1 MKAVLQNFR
10 TGDLSVSDVPPPVLK
25 DGGVLVRNA
34 ASLISAG
41 TEKAA
46 IELAR
51 MNPLQK
57 ARTRPDLVKKV
68 LNRAGQEGLLE
79 TAQTVMNLVS
89 APLPLGYSCAGVVE
103 AVGDRVTDL
112 QVGQRVACGG
122 YGYANHADVV
132 YVPRNLT
139 VPIPDGVS
147 FEEASFV
154 TVGAISVQGVRQAD
168 VAFGESVVIIGL
180 GLLGQLTAQICAAA
194 GCRVFGLD
202 LEADKVDLALRHGMD
217 AGAVL
222 AGNDEDVIARVLQFT
237 RGRGADAILITAG
250 TSSNHPIELSAELA
264 RDRARVVVVGDARMD
279 VPRWKYYKKE
289 LEVRLARSYGPG
301 RYDAFYEE
309 RGQDY
314 PIGYVRWTE
323 NRNMESFL
331 DLVGARKVD
340 AAALITHRYGIED
353 AEKAYGLFL
362 TRSDEPYVGIL
373 LEYDTTKE
381 QPATVVLSEPAPA
394 RRAGGER
401 TARIGV
407 IGAGQFA
414 QGVLLPRLR
423 GIDGATIAAIATGS
437 GTTARPVAEKNGAAF
452 CTSDYRDI
460 VASPDVDAV
469 LIATRHDLHAPIL
482 MEAIAAGKHV
492 FVEKPIALTPEELD
506 RVERAVADAQARRA
520 SDPLVVMVGLN
531 RRYSPAGLAA
541 RDLLRRVGAP
551 AVIDYRVN
559 AGAAPADSWVHDPS
573 VGGGRIV
580 GEMCHSIDLVQF
592 IVGAEPTEVFARATG
607 AAATGAADPD
617 TVVALLTFPDGTVAT
632 VRYLANGEVTVPKE
646 RAEIFCGGHVM
657 TMDNFRGHRIVG
669 PIVQEKRR
677 ALLKAEKGRKRE
689 LEDFVAAVRGGPLTF
704 DWPAAVASMR
714 TVFAV
719 RESLRTGAAVRPGA
733 PAPVVE
739 PSSPVQDPV
748 SRV

>member
-10 TGDLSVSDVPPPVLK
+10 TGDLSVADVPPPVLK
-25 DGGVLVRNA
+25 EGGVLVRNA

-57 ARTRPDLVKKV
+57 AKTRPDLVKKV

-103 AVGDRVTDL
+103 AVGERVTDL
-112 QVGQRVACGG
+112 KVGERVACGG

-132 YVPRNLT
+132 FVPRNLT

-154 TVGAISVQGVRQAD
+154 TVGAIAVQGVRQAE

-202 LEADKVDLALRHGMD
+202 LDLDKVDLALKLGMD

-222 AGNDEDVIARVLQFT
+222 AGNDEDVIARVQQFT

-264 RDRARVVVVGDARMD
+264 RDRARVVVVGDARME

-289 LEVRLARSYGPG
+289 LEVKLARSYGPG

-331 DLVGARKVD
+331 DLVAARKVD
-340 AAALITHRYGIED
+340 AASLITHRFGIED
-353 AEKAYGLFL
+353 ATNAYGLFL
-362 TRSDEPYVGIL
+362 TKSDEPYVGIL
-373 LEYDTTKE
+373 LEYDATKD
-381 QPATVVLSEPAPA
+381 QPSTVVLSESAPP
-394 RRAGGER
+394 RRASSDR
-401 TARIGV
+401 DVRIGV

-423 GIDGATIAAIATGS
+423 RIEGAAITAIATGS

-460 VASPDVDAV
+460 LASPDVDAV

-482 MEAIAAGKHV
+482 KEAVAAGKHV
-492 FVEKPIALTPEELD
+492 FVEKPIALTPAELAD
-506 RVERAVADAQARRA
+506 VERVVSEAQSARV

-551 AVIDYRVN
+551 AVIDYRIN
-559 AGAAPADSWVHDPS
+559 AGPAPADSWVHDPS

-592 IVGAEPTEVFARATG
+592 IVGAEPGEVIARASGG
-607 AAATGAADPD
+607 AAAGSADPD

-657 TMDNFRGHRIVG
+657 TMDNFRSHRIVG
-669 PIVQEKRR
+669 PIVQERRR
-677 ALLKAEKGRKRE
+677 ALLKAEKGRKSE
-689 LEDFVAAVRGGPLTF
+689 LEDFVGAIRGAPLTF

-719 RESLRTGAAVRPGA
+719 RESLRTGVPVALSQPAPLDEQAAVLQGPFPG
-733 PAPVVE
+733 V
-739 PSSPVQDPV
+739 
-748 SRV
+748 